1 VLFLAT
7 ATSRNLQVGTA
18 SHTSTLPFVGIL
30 SRADPVV
37 QEPCST
43 RTCQWKRLFFFFE
56 HLGYH
61 CVPER
66 ADNRALRARRI
77 ESFVAYLEMALQ
89 SPES

>member
-1 VLFLAT
+1 M
-7 ATSRNLQVGTA
+7 
-18 SHTSTLPFVGIL
+18 
-30 SRADPVV
+30 
-37 QEPCST
+37 
-43 RTCQWKRLFFFFE
+43 CQWKRLFFFFE